1 MLFKKLGVES
11 NNELYIN
18 SINYDSVHL
27 FGNGEVPHL
36 GSQSYFLVSTG
47 VPIPWKTSN
56 GLVVNGGSDSIMNP
70 YLAHMTDREL
80 LEQIYLLLLQIN
92 VKVSEIDNDTKQFG
106 MNVAANLV
114 GEALIANNNDAERR
128 NN

>member
-1 MLFKKLGVES
+1 
-11 NNELYIN
+11 
-18 SINYDSVHL
+18 
-27 FGNGEVPHL
+27 
-36 GSQSYFLVSTG
+36 
-47 VPIPWKTSN
+47 
-56 GLVVNGGSDSIMNP
+56 MNP

-106 MNVAANLV
+106 MNVVANLV
-114 GEALIANNNDAERR
+114 GDALMMNNNDAERR

>member
-1 MLFKKLGVES
+1 
-11 NNELYIN
+11 
-18 SINYDSVHL
+18 
-27 FGNGEVPHL
+27 
-36 GSQSYFLVSTG
+36 
-47 VPIPWKTSN
+47 
-56 GLVVNGGSDSIMNP
+56 MNP
-70 YLAHMTDREL
+70 YLTHMTDREL

-114 GEALIANNNDAERR
+114 GEALIANNNDVERR

>member
-1 MLFKKLGVES
+1 
-11 NNELYIN
+11 
-18 SINYDSVHL
+18 
-27 FGNGEVPHL
+27 
-36 GSQSYFLVSTG
+36 
-47 VPIPWKTSN
+47 
-56 GLVVNGGSDSIMNP
+56 MNP

-114 GEALIANNNDAERR
+114 SEALMMNNNDAERR

>member
-1 MLFKKLGVES
+1 
-11 NNELYIN
+11 
-18 SINYDSVHL
+18 
-27 FGNGEVPHL
+27 
-36 GSQSYFLVSTG
+36 
-47 VPIPWKTSN
+47 
-56 GLVVNGGSDSIMNP
+56 MNP

-92 VKVSEIDNDTKQFG
+92 MKVSEIDNDTKQFG

-114 GEALIANNNDAERR
+114 GDALMMNNNDTERR

>member
-1 MLFKKLGVES
+1 
-11 NNELYIN
+11 
-18 SINYDSVHL
+18 
-27 FGNGEVPHL
+27 
-36 GSQSYFLVSTG
+36 
-47 VPIPWKTSN
+47 
-56 GLVVNGGSDSIMNP
+56 MNP

-92 VKVSEIDNDTKQFG
+92 TKVSEIDNDTKQFG

-114 GEALIANNNDAERR
+114 GDALMMNNNDAKRG

>member
-1 MLFKKLGVES
+1 
-11 NNELYIN
+11 
-18 SINYDSVHL
+18 
-27 FGNGEVPHL
+27 
-36 GSQSYFLVSTG
+36 
-47 VPIPWKTSN
+47 
-56 GLVVNGGSDSIMNP
+56 MNP

-92 VKVSEIDNDTKQFG
+92 MKVSEIDNDTKQFG

-114 GEALIANNNDAERR
+114 GDALMININNNDAERR

>member
-1 MLFKKLGVES
+1 
-11 NNELYIN
+11 
-18 SINYDSVHL
+18 
-27 FGNGEVPHL
+27 
-36 GSQSYFLVSTG
+36 
-47 VPIPWKTSN
+47 
-56 GLVVNGGSDSIMNP
+56 MNP

-80 LEQIYLLLLQIN
+80 LEQTYLLLLQIN

-114 GEALIANNNDAERR
+114 GEALMMNNNDAERR

>member
-1 MLFKKLGVES
+1 
-11 NNELYIN
+11 
-18 SINYDSVHL
+18 
-27 FGNGEVPHL
+27 
-36 GSQSYFLVSTG
+36 
-47 VPIPWKTSN
+47 
-56 GLVVNGGSDSIMNP
+56 MNP
-70 YLAHMTDREL
+70 YLAHITDREL

-114 GEALIANNNDAERR
+114 GEALMMNNNDAQRR

>member
-1 MLFKKLGVES
+1 
-11 NNELYIN
+11 
-18 SINYDSVHL
+18 
-27 FGNGEVPHL
+27 
-36 GSQSYFLVSTG
+36 
-47 VPIPWKTSN
+47 
-56 GLVVNGGSDSIMNP
+56 MNP

-106 MNVAANLV
+106 MNVAANLI
-114 GEALIANNNDAERR
+114 GDALIANNNDAQRR

>member
-1 MLFKKLGVES
+1 
-11 NNELYIN
+11 
-18 SINYDSVHL
+18 
-27 FGNGEVPHL
+27 
-36 GSQSYFLVSTG
+36 
-47 VPIPWKTSN
+47 
-56 GLVVNGGSDSIMNP
+56 MNP

-92 VKVSEIDNDTKQFG
+92 VKISEIDNDTKQFG

-114 GEALIANNNDAERR
+114 GEALMINNNDAERR

>member
-1 MLFKKLGVES
+1 
-11 NNELYIN
+11 
-18 SINYDSVHL
+18 
-27 FGNGEVPHL
+27 
-36 GSQSYFLVSTG
+36 
-47 VPIPWKTSN
+47 
-56 GLVVNGGSDSIMNP
+56 MNP

-92 VKVSEIDNDTKQFG
+92 VKVSEIDNNTKQFG

-114 GEALIANNNDAERR
+114 GEALMINNNDAERR

>member
-1 MLFKKLGVES
+1 
-11 NNELYIN
+11 
-18 SINYDSVHL
+18 
-27 FGNGEVPHL
+27 
-36 GSQSYFLVSTG
+36 
-47 VPIPWKTSN
+47 
-56 GLVVNGGSDSIMNP
+56 MNP

-92 VKVSEIDNDTKQFG
+92 VKVSQIDNDTKQFG

>member
-1 MLFKKLGVES
+1 
-11 NNELYIN
+11 
-18 SINYDSVHL
+18 
-27 FGNGEVPHL
+27 
-36 GSQSYFLVSTG
+36 
-47 VPIPWKTSN
+47 
-56 GLVVNGGSDSIMNP
+56 MNP

-92 VKVSEIDNDTKQFG
+92 VKVSEIDNDIKQFG

-114 GEALIANNNDAERR
+114 GDALMMNNNDAERR

>member
-1 MLFKKLGVES
+1 
-11 NNELYIN
+11 
-18 SINYDSVHL
+18 
-27 FGNGEVPHL
+27 
-36 GSQSYFLVSTG
+36 
-47 VPIPWKTSN
+47 
-56 GLVVNGGSDSIMNP
+56 MNP

-92 VKVSEIDNDTKQFG
+92 VKVSEIDNDTTQFG
-106 MNVAANLV
+106 MNLAANLV

>member
-1 MLFKKLGVES
+1 
-11 NNELYIN
+11 
-18 SINYDSVHL
+18 
-27 FGNGEVPHL
+27 
-36 GSQSYFLVSTG
+36 
-47 VPIPWKTSN
+47 
-56 GLVVNGGSDSIMNP
+56 MNP

-92 VKVSEIDNDTKQFG
+92 VKVSEIDNDTKQFD

-114 GEALIANNNDAERR
+114 GDALIANNNDAQRR